1 MHRKQL
7 RASSKMKPPRG
18 VFQTKHD
25 KTSGKNLKE
34 TEENKDMIEV
44 ENTDREMQKAFMGLL
59 AD

>member
-1 MHRKQL
+1 
-7 RASSKMKPPRG
+7 MKPPRC